1 MVTDWITV
9 VGVVTVFGIVGVL
22 INLRN
27 ATGNDLSPPWETY
40 HRAFNDAQA
49 ARGQFL
55 RSGFV
60 AATRSLK
67 DHICCHVQKWHL
79 PLCPLC
85 CAAK

>member
-1 MVTDWITV
+1 MFTDWITAV
-9 VGVVTVFGIVGVL
+9 EVITVFGIVGVL
-22 INLRN
+22 VFWRSP
-27 ATGNDLSPPWETY
+27 AGNDLLTPWETY

-67 DHICCHVQKWHL
+67 DRICCHVRKWHI

>member
-1 MVTDWITV
+1 MFTDWITAV
-9 VGVVTVFGIVGVL
+9 EVITVFGIVGVL
-22 INLRN
+22 ILMCRQ
-27 ATGNDLSPPWETY
+27 TGNDLLPPWEAY
-40 HRAFNDAQA
+40 HRALNDAQA

-55 RSGFV
+55 RTAFV

-67 DHICCHVQKWHL
+67 DRICFHVRKWHI

>member
-9 VGVVTVFGIVGVL
+9 IGVVAVFAIVGVL
-22 INLRN
+22 IFLCRP
-27 ATGNDLSPPWETY
+27 TENDLLPPWEAY
-40 HRAFNDAQA
+40 HRALTDAQT

-67 DHICCHVQKWHL
+67 DRICCQARKWHI

-85 CAAK
+85 CAAR